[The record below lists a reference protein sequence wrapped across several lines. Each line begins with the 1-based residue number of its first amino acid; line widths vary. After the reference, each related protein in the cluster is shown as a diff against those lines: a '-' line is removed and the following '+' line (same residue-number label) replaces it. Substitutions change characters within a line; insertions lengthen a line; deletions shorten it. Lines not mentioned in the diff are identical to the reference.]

1 MTRALVPLLLLLLL
15 SGALAGQATWR
26 YRSADPGVSADWSA
40 AEILLEETGLR
51 PVHVESTLL
60 TIGRGG
66 ASGLIVR
73 ANGVELTRE
82 EIDAVSVF
90 AQNGGRVLVL
100 AETALAARFGMEV
113 ARVQIHSTTG
123 NPLRAEGGE
132 GPLLPAARPL
142 LGAGEPILSTDRASF
157 VDADG
162 DARASATDVAGPF
175 TVGRRTPEGGVIVI
189 SSADLLEPASLEDAA
204 TRAYARD
211 LFAAHFPAGALV
223 ALDATRARDEAPLR
237 DSIVAASIDASHAAW
252 LRVVVVVLS
261 AAASGAAW
269 LALRPSSVPR
279 KTDERVPLA
288 ERGS

>member
-1 MTRALVPLLLLLLL
+1 MTRALVPLLLLVLLC
-15 SGALAGQATWR
+15 GAFAGQAAWR

-40 AEILLEETGLR
+40 TEILLQEAGLR
-51 PVHVESTLL
+51 PEHIESTLL
-60 TIGRGG
+60 AIGRGG

-73 ANGVELTRE
+73 ANGADLTRE
-82 EIDAVSVF
+82 EVDAVSAF
-90 AQNGGRVLVL
+90 AQNGGRVIVL

-113 ARVQIHSTTG
+113 APVAIHSTTG
-123 NPLRAEGGE
+123 GVLRAEGVG

-142 LGAGEPILSTDRASF
+142 LGAGDPILSTETASF

-162 DARASATDVAGPF
+162 DGRASATDVAGPF

-211 LFAAHFPAGALV
+211 LFATHFPAGAIV
-223 ALDATRARDEAPLR
+223 ALDATRARDDAPLR
-237 DSIVAASIDASHAAW
+237 DAIVAASIDASHVAW
-252 LRVVVVVLS
+252 LRVVVVAVS
-261 AAASGAAW
+261 AAASGTAW
-269 LALRPSSVPR
+269 LVLRPSTAPM